1 MYYPYLRG
9 RQNELLCLRELLE
22 NDVIGKKIVPIIEP
36 VRFNSTYISVIKKF
50 VEKHRNLII
59 IMNPKVGKFKEEY
72 DTSQANIFN
81 EENEK
86 RKENLKNNIEKYMEC
101 LNSPYVLRAYLVD
114 NEIISKCMEGKINSK
129 DVILINVGK
138 DNVSSYE
145 KYGEELSAKYTVI
158 PNDQYFNGLIKGKT
172 IVLEDGFK
180 KARRNSEYLKENDQ
194 MFSYNHLFFDKSG
207 YDGFSDYSIVGQSFD
222 ESGFAPLA
230 LAIHIVYFDDSKHLK
245 VHHFVSKSN
254 ESINDPARKF
264 QEAMEDTLDWDKSN
278 FLVETKGLNS
288 LKDYY
293 FNGKFPGLGVIK
305 KYSIMHHIELM
316 SKFLEEK

>member
-1 MYYPYLRG
+1 MIK
-9 RQNELLCLRELLE
+9 CL
-22 NDVIGKKIVPIIEP
+22 VTII
-36 VRFNSTYISVIKKF
+36 Y
-50 VEKHRNLII
+50 
-59 IMNPKVGKFKEEY
+59 
-72 DTSQANIFN
+72 
-81 EENEK
+81 
-86 RKENLKNNIEKYMEC
+86 
-101 LNSPYVLRAYLVD
+101 
-114 NEIISKCMEGKINSK
+114 
-129 DVILINVGK
+129 
-138 DNVSSYE
+138 
-145 KYGEELSAKYTVI
+145 
-158 PNDQYFNGLIKGKT
+158 
-172 IVLEDGFK
+172 
-180 KARRNSEYLKENDQ
+180 
-194 MFSYNHLFFDKSG
+194 FFDKSG

-230 LAIHIVYFDDSKHLK
+230 LAIHIVYFDDGKHLK

-264 QEAMEDTLDWDKSN
+264 QEAMEDMLDWDKSN